1 MKKVCLIVGYWLA
14 AILLTTLLLLSLDY
28 DLWVAVAMSLTF
40 LPSAMAL
47 SFFLPKV
54 DRAKRRNQRI
64 LDTIFIIQGVMTTAF
79 LFIYVTQFL
88 TYSSIGPTGFPE
100 WDLPSMLGNPIFV
113 AAVLALLAYGNY
125 RLERWLEKRFPSDR
139 PIVFTSDYHR
149 VSVKKEDILY
159 VESRDSEVWVF
170 TWDGNQYR
178 NKTGIS
184 VFGQCG
190 RLRPF
195 LARNRP
201 SWRNPASRLP
211 EIQGKRQGGPGNCAW
226 QLTAAYG
233 LACPPLMIASTCSLR
248 RGTSTRAVCQSS
260 SGRMVA

>member
-64 LDTIFIIQGVMTTAF
+64 LDTIFIILGVMTTAF

-170 TWDGNQYR
+170 TRDGNQYR
-178 NKTGIS
+178 NKTGINQWENLLGDGFLRIHRAFLVNVAAS
-184 VFGQCG
+184 VLSSPETVHLGETQ
-190 RLRPF
+190 LPV
-195 LARNRP
+195 
-201 SWRNPASRLP
+201 SRKYR
-211 EIQGKRQGGPGNCAW
+211 ENVKAVQETAHGN
-226 QLTAAYG
+226 
-233 LACPPLMIASTCSLR
+233 
-248 RGTSTRAVCQSS
+248 
-260 SGRMVA
+260 

>member
-64 LDTIFIIQGVMTTAF
+64 LDTIFIILGVMTTAF

-170 TWDGNQYR
+170 TRDGNQYR
-178 NKTGIS
+178 NKTGINQWENLLGDG
-184 VFGQCG
+184 F
-190 RLRPF
+190 LRIHRAF
-195 LARNRP
+195 LVNVEEAVLSSPDVVHLGETQLPVSRKYKENVKAVLAASQDAGP
-201 SWRNPASRLP
+201 ESPASNKNL
-211 EIQGKRQGGPGNCAW
+211 
-226 QLTAAYG
+226 
-233 LACPPLMIASTCSLR
+233 
-248 RGTSTRAVCQSS
+248 
-260 SGRMVA
+260 

>member
-170 TWDGNQYR
+170 TRDGNQYR
-178 NKTGIS
+178 NKTGITQWENLLGDGFLRIHRAFLVNVAAS
-184 VFGQCG
+184 VLSSPETVHLGETQLPVF
-190 RLRPF
+190 RKYKENVTAV
-195 LARNRP
+195 LAT
-201 SWRNPASRLP
+201 AH
-211 EIQGKRQGGPGNCAW
+211 GN
-226 QLTAAYG
+226 
-233 LACPPLMIASTCSLR
+233 
-248 RGTSTRAVCQSS
+248 
-260 SGRMVA
+260 

>member
-14 AILLTTLLLLSLDY
+14 Y

-170 TWDGNQYR
+170 TRDGNQYR
-178 NKTGIS
+178 NKTGITQWENLLGDGFLRIHRAFLVNVAAS
-184 VFGQCG
+184 VLSSPETVHLGETQ
-190 RLRPF
+190 LPV
-195 LARNRP
+195 
-201 SWRNPASRLP
+201 SRKYKENVKAVL
-211 EIQGKRQGGPGNCAW
+211 ETAHGN
-226 QLTAAYG
+226 
-233 LACPPLMIASTCSLR
+233 
-248 RGTSTRAVCQSS
+248 
-260 SGRMVA
+260 

>member
-64 LDTIFIIQGVMTTAF
+64 LDTIFIILGVMTTAF

-170 TWDGNQYR
+170 TRDGQQYR
-178 NKTGIS
+178 NKTGINQWENLLGDGFLRIHRAFLVNVAAS
-184 VFGQCG
+184 VLSSPETVHLGETQ
-190 RLRPF
+190 LPV
-195 LARNRP
+195 
-201 SWRNPASRLP
+201 SRKYRENVKAVL
-211 EIQGKRQGGPGNCAW
+211 ETAHGN
-226 QLTAAYG
+226 
-233 LACPPLMIASTCSLR
+233 
-248 RGTSTRAVCQSS
+248 
-260 SGRMVA
+260 

>member
-64 LDTIFIIQGVMTTAF
+64 LDTIFIILGVMTTAF

-170 TWDGNQYR
+170 TRDGNQYR
-178 NKTGIS
+178 NKTGINQWENLLGDGFLRIHRAFLVNVAAS
-184 VFGQCG
+184 VLSSPETVHLGETQ
-190 RLRPF
+190 LPV
-195 LARNRP
+195 
-201 SWRNPASRLP
+201 SRKYKENVKAVL
-211 EIQGKRQGGPGNCAW
+211 ETAHGN
-226 QLTAAYG
+226 
-233 LACPPLMIASTCSLR
+233 
-248 RGTSTRAVCQSS
+248 
-260 SGRMVA
+260 

>member
-1 MKKVCLIVGYWLA
+1 MKKVCLIVGYWLP
-14 AILLTTLLLLSLDY
+14 AILLTSLLLLSLDY

-170 TWDGNQYR
+170 TRDGNQYR
-178 NKTGIS
+178 NKTGITQWENLLGDGFLRIHRAFLVNVAAS
-184 VFGQCG
+184 VLSSPETVHLGETQ
-190 RLRPF
+190 LPV
-195 LARNRP
+195 
-201 SWRNPASRLP
+201 SRKYKENVKAVL
-211 EIQGKRQGGPGNCAW
+211 ETAHGN
-226 QLTAAYG
+226 
-233 LACPPLMIASTCSLR
+233 
-248 RGTSTRAVCQSS
+248 
-260 SGRMVA
+260 

>member
-64 LDTIFIIQGVMTTAF
+64 LDTIFIILGVMTTAF

-88 TYSSIGPTGFPE
+88 TYSSIGPYGHPE
-100 WDLPSMLGNPIFV
+100 WDLPSMLGNPVFV
-113 AAVLALLAYGNY
+113 AGVLVILAYGYY
-125 RLERWLEKRFPSDR
+125 RLERWLENRFPSDR

-170 TWDGNQYR
+170 TRDGNQYR
-178 NKTGIS
+178 NKTGINQWENLLGDGFLRIHRAFLVNVAAS
-184 VFGQCG
+184 VLSSPETVHLGETQ
-190 RLRPF
+190 LPV
-195 LARNRP
+195 
-201 SWRNPASRLP
+201 SRKYKENVKAVL
-211 EIQGKRQGGPGNCAW
+211 ETAHGN
-226 QLTAAYG
+226 
-233 LACPPLMIASTCSLR
+233 
-248 RGTSTRAVCQSS
+248 
-260 SGRMVA
+260 

>member
-64 LDTIFIIQGVMTTAF
+64 LDTIFIILGVMTTAF

-170 TWDGNQYR
+170 TRDGNQYR
-178 NKTGIS
+178 NKTGINQWENLLGDG
-184 VFGQCG
+184 F
-190 RLRPF
+190 LRIHRACLVNVEEAVLSSPDVVHLGETQLPVSRKYKENVKAV
-195 LARNRP
+195 LAASQDAGP
-201 SWRNPASRLP
+201 ESPASNKNL
-211 EIQGKRQGGPGNCAW
+211 
-226 QLTAAYG
+226 
-233 LACPPLMIASTCSLR
+233 
-248 RGTSTRAVCQSS
+248 
-260 SGRMVA
+260 

>member
-64 LDTIFIIQGVMTTAF
+64 LDTIFIILGVMTTAF

-88 TYSSIGPTGFPE
+88 TYSSIGPTGLPE

-170 TWDGNQYR
+170 TRDGNQYR
-178 NKTGIS
+178 NKTGINQWENLLGDGFLRIHRAFLVNVAAS
-184 VFGQCG
+184 VLSSPDTVHLGETQ
-190 RLRPF
+190 LPV
-195 LARNRP
+195 
-201 SWRNPASRLP
+201 SRKYRENVKAVL
-211 EIQGKRQGGPGNCAW
+211 ETAHGN
-226 QLTAAYG
+226 
-233 LACPPLMIASTCSLR
+233 
-248 RGTSTRAVCQSS
+248 
-260 SGRMVA
+260 

>member
-64 LDTIFIIQGVMTTAF
+64 LDTIFIILGVMTTAF

-170 TWDGNQYR
+170 TRDGNQYR
-178 NKTGIS
+178 NKTGINQWENLLGDGFLRIHRAFLVNVAAS
-184 VFGQCG
+184 VLSSPETVHLGETQ
-190 RLRPF
+190 LPV
-195 LARNRP
+195 
-201 SWRNPASRLP
+201 SRKYRENVKAVL
-211 EIQGKRQGGPGNCAW
+211 ETAHGN
-226 QLTAAYG
+226 
-233 LACPPLMIASTCSLR
+233 
-248 RGTSTRAVCQSS
+248 
-260 SGRMVA
+260 

>member
-64 LDTIFIIQGVMTTAF
+64 LDTIFIILGVMTTAF

-170 TWDGNQYR
+170 TRDGNQYR
-178 NKTGIS
+178 NKTGITQWENLLGDGFLRIHRAFLVNVAAS
-184 VFGQCG
+184 VLSSPETVHLGETQ
-190 RLRPF
+190 LPV
-195 LARNRP
+195 
-201 SWRNPASRLP
+201 SRKYKENVKAVL
-211 EIQGKRQGGPGNCAW
+211 ETAHGN
-226 QLTAAYG
+226 
-233 LACPPLMIASTCSLR
+233 
-248 RGTSTRAVCQSS
+248 
-260 SGRMVA
+260 

>member
-64 LDTIFIIQGVMTTAF
+64 LDTIFIILGVMTTAF
-79 LFIYVTQFL
+79 LFIFVTQFL

-170 TWDGNQYR
+170 TRDGNQYR
-178 NKTGIS
+178 NKTGINQWENLLGDG
-184 VFGQCG
+184 F
-190 RLRPF
+190 LRIHRAF
-195 LARNRP
+195 LVNVEEAVLSSPDVVHLGETQLPVSRKYKENVKAVLAASQDAGP
-201 SWRNPASRLP
+201 ESPASNKNL
-211 EIQGKRQGGPGNCAW
+211 
-226 QLTAAYG
+226 
-233 LACPPLMIASTCSLR
+233 
-248 RGTSTRAVCQSS
+248 
-260 SGRMVA
+260 

>member
-64 LDTIFIIQGVMTTAF
+64 LDTIFIILGVMTTAF

-170 TWDGNQYR
+170 TRDGNQYR
-178 NKTGIS
+178 NKTGITQWENLLGDGFLRIHRAFLVNVAAS
-184 VFGQCG
+184 V
-190 RLRPF
+190 
-195 LARNRP
+195 LASPDVVHVGETQLPVSRKYKENVKVVLASSQAKGP
-201 SWRNPASRLP
+201 EPPASNKNP
-211 EIQGKRQGGPGNCAW
+211 
-226 QLTAAYG
+226 
-233 LACPPLMIASTCSLR
+233 
-248 RGTSTRAVCQSS
+248 
-260 SGRMVA
+260 

>member
-64 LDTIFIIQGVMTTAF
+64 LDTIFIILGVMTTAF

-170 TWDGNQYR
+170 TRDGNQYR
-178 NKTGIS
+178 NKTGINQWENLLGDG
-184 VFGQCG
+184 F
-190 RLRPF
+190 LRIHRAF
-195 LARNRP
+195 LVNVEEAVLSAP
-201 SWRNPASRLP
+201 DVVHLGETQLPVSRKYKENVKAVL
-211 EIQGKRQGGPGNCAW
+211 ETAHGN
-226 QLTAAYG
+226 
-233 LACPPLMIASTCSLR
+233 
-248 RGTSTRAVCQSS
+248 
-260 SGRMVA
+260 

>member
-64 LDTIFIIQGVMTTAF
+64 LDTIFIILGVMTTAF
-79 LFIYVTQFL
+79 LFIFVTQFL

-170 TWDGNQYR
+170 TRDGNQYR
-178 NKTGIS
+178 NKTGITQWENLLGDGFLRIHRAFLVNVAAS
-184 VFGQCG
+184 VLSSPETVHLGETQ
-190 RLRPF
+190 LPV
-195 LARNRP
+195 
-201 SWRNPASRLP
+201 SRKYKENVKAVL
-211 EIQGKRQGGPGNCAW
+211 ETAHGN
-226 QLTAAYG
+226 
-233 LACPPLMIASTCSLR
+233 
-248 RGTSTRAVCQSS
+248 
-260 SGRMVA
+260 

>member
-64 LDTIFIIQGVMTTAF
+64 LDTIFIILGVMTTAF

-178 NKTGIS
+178 NKTGINQWENLLGDG
-184 VFGQCG
+184 F
-190 RLRPF
+190 LRIHRAF
-195 LARNRP
+195 LVNVEEAVLSSPDVVTVAGKELPVSRKYKENVKAVLAAVQDAGP
-201 SWRNPASRLP
+201 ESPASNKNL
-211 EIQGKRQGGPGNCAW
+211 
-226 QLTAAYG
+226 
-233 LACPPLMIASTCSLR
+233 
-248 RGTSTRAVCQSS
+248 
-260 SGRMVA
+260 

>member
-64 LDTIFIIQGVMTTAF
+64 LDTIFIILGVMTTAF

-170 TWDGNQYR
+170 TRDGNQYR
-178 NKTGIS
+178 NKTGINQWENLLGDG
-184 VFGQCG
+184 F
-190 RLRPF
+190 LRIHRAF
-195 LARNRP
+195 LVNVEEAVLSAPDVVHLGETQLPVSRKYKENVKAVLAASQDAGP
-201 SWRNPASRLP
+201 ESPASNKNL
-211 EIQGKRQGGPGNCAW
+211 
-226 QLTAAYG
+226 
-233 LACPPLMIASTCSLR
+233 
-248 RGTSTRAVCQSS
+248 
-260 SGRMVA
+260 

>member
-64 LDTIFIIQGVMTTAF
+64 LDTIFIILGVMTTAF

-88 TYSSIGPTGFPE
+88 TYSSIGPTGLPE

-170 TWDGNQYR
+170 TRDGNQYR
-178 NKTGIS
+178 NKTGINQWENLLGDGFLRIHRAFLVNVAAS
-184 VFGQCG
+184 VLSSPETVHLGETQ
-190 RLRPF
+190 LPV
-195 LARNRP
+195 
-201 SWRNPASRLP
+201 SRKYRENVKAVL
-211 EIQGKRQGGPGNCAW
+211 ETAHGN
-226 QLTAAYG
+226 
-233 LACPPLMIASTCSLR
+233 
-248 RGTSTRAVCQSS
+248 
-260 SGRMVA
+260 

>member
-1 MKKVCLIVGYWLA
+1 MKKVYIIVGYWLA

-54 DRAKRRNQRI
+54 DRTKRRNQRI
-64 LDTIFIIQGVMTTAF
+64 LDTIFIILGVMTTAF
-79 LFIYVTQFL
+79 LFIYITQFL

-113 AAVLALLAYGNY
+113 AAVLAILAYGNY
-125 RLERWLEKRFPSDR
+125 RLERWLQKRFPSER
-139 PIVFTSDYHR
+139 PIVFTSDYHK

-170 TWDGNQYR
+170 TRDRNQYR
-178 NKTGIS
+178 NKTGINQWEDLLGDGFLRIRRSFLVNVTASALTSPDIVS
-184 VFGQCG
+184 VADKELPVSRKYKENVKAVLVAAQVPG
-190 RLRPF
+190 LEHS
-195 LARNRP
+195 ASNK
-201 SWRNPASRLP
+201 NP
-211 EIQGKRQGGPGNCAW
+211 
-226 QLTAAYG
+226 
-233 LACPPLMIASTCSLR
+233 
-248 RGTSTRAVCQSS
+248 
-260 SGRMVA
+260 

>member
-170 TWDGNQYR
+170 TRDGNQYR
-178 NKTGIS
+178 NKTGINQWENRLGDGFLRIHRAFLVNVAAS
-184 VFGQCG
+184 VLSSPETVHLGETQ
-190 RLRPF
+190 LPV
-195 LARNRP
+195 
-201 SWRNPASRLP
+201 SRKYKENVKAVL
-211 EIQGKRQGGPGNCAW
+211 ETAHGN
-226 QLTAAYG
+226 
-233 LACPPLMIASTCSLR
+233 
-248 RGTSTRAVCQSS
+248 
-260 SGRMVA
+260 

>member
-64 LDTIFIIQGVMTTAF
+64 LDTIFIILGVMTTAF

-170 TWDGNQYR
+170 TRDGNQYR
-178 NKTGIS
+178 NKTGINQWENLLGDGFLRIHRAFLVNVMES
-184 VFGQCG
+184 VLSSPETVHLGETQ
-190 RLRPF
+190 LPV
-195 LARNRP
+195 
-201 SWRNPASRLP
+201 SRKYRENVKAVL
-211 EIQGKRQGGPGNCAW
+211 ETAHGN
-226 QLTAAYG
+226 
-233 LACPPLMIASTCSLR
+233 
-248 RGTSTRAVCQSS
+248 
-260 SGRMVA
+260 

>member
-64 LDTIFIIQGVMTTAF
+64 LDTIFIILGVMTTAF

-100 WDLPSMLGNPIFV
+100 WGLPSMLGNPIFV

-125 RLERWLEKRFPSDR
+125 RLERWLEKRFPSDC

-170 TWDGNQYR
+170 TRDGNQYR
-178 NKTGIS
+178 NKTGINQWENLLGDG
-184 VFGQCG
+184 F
-190 RLRPF
+190 LRIHRAF
-195 LARNRP
+195 LVNVAASTLASPDTVAVAGKELPVSRKYKDGVKAVLAAAQTP
-201 SWRNPASRLP
+201 GPEPPASNKNL
-211 EIQGKRQGGPGNCAW
+211 
-226 QLTAAYG
+226 
-233 LACPPLMIASTCSLR
+233 
-248 RGTSTRAVCQSS
+248 
-260 SGRMVA
+260 

>member
-170 TWDGNQYR
+170 TRDGNQYR
-178 NKTGIS
+178 NKTGITQWENLLGDGFLRIHRAFLVNVAAS
-184 VFGQCG
+184 VLSSPETVHLGETQ
-190 RLRPF
+190 LPV
-195 LARNRP
+195 
-201 SWRNPASRLP
+201 SRKYKENVKAVL
-211 EIQGKRQGGPGNCAW
+211 ETAHGN
-226 QLTAAYG
+226 
-233 LACPPLMIASTCSLR
+233 
-248 RGTSTRAVCQSS
+248 
-260 SGRMVA
+260 